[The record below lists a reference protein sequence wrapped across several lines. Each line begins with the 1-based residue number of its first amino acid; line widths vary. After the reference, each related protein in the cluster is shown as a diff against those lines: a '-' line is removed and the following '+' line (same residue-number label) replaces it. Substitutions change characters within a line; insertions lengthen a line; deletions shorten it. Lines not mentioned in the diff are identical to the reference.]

1 MVGICAGEDAG
12 AGAGAGADAGAG
24 AGAGTGT
31 GGVEDPLVLRGI

>member
-1 MVGICAGEDAG
+1 VVGICAGEDAG